1 LAISALRISIR
12 WAFSIESATSETA
25 FGALAAEWCAAFHA
39 AECFESYDGD
49 GDEADSS
56 FEAVVPCAAFQAA
69 ECFEASLVA
78 LLCLA
83 FHSAECF
90 ESYAGAS
97 WATGSGEGDGTTSA
111 GAPSADAPVFKASFW
126 AFIFKRSSSCCFFIR
141 SRSSRR
147 CACIFCCSALRISM
161 RLAASV
167 ASAAQ
172 SSVDEAECD
181 ATSDSLD
188 GASDLCT
195 VARVESVAPL
205 ACASS
210 ACASSISEVDTLAA
224 AFASFIAWFCA
235 FCLSFSVWRCASILS
250 CSAFRAAMRES
261 EGEASSE
268 ESPPSAVCR
277 SEVPSSPSVSVAF
290 WAAACSLSSAFFATS
305 VSCASFFCARRCMF
319 CFFVWSL
326 SALCCATILSCSA
339 LRASCRSLTSSGI
352 LGSASVSGS

>member
-12 WAFSIESATSETA
+12 LAFSIESPTSETA
-25 FGALAAEWCAAFHA
+25 FGALAAEWCAAFHV

-49 GDEADSS
+49 GDEAGS
-56 FEAVVPCAAFQAA
+56 FAAVPCAAFHTA

-111 GAPSADAPVFKASFW
+111 DAPVFKASFW
-126 AFIFKRSSSCCFFIR
+126 AFIFARSSSCCFFIR

-172 SSVDEAECD
+172 SSVDEAECE

-195 VARVESVAPL
+195 VARVGSVAPL

-224 AFASFIAWFCA
+224 AFASLSAWFCA
-235 FCLSFSVWRCASILS
+235 FCLSFSDWRCAIIFS

-261 EGEASSE
+261 EGEGSE
-268 ESPPSAVCR
+268 ESSPSAVCR
-277 SEVPSSPSVSVAF
+277 SDVPSSPSVSVAF

-319 CFFVWSL
+319 CFFDCSL
-326 SALCCATILSCSA
+326 SALCCATIRSCSA
-339 LRASCRSLTSSGI
+339 LRLSCRSLTSSGI
-352 LGSASVSGS
+352 SGSASVSGS